1 MLARIMNNS
10 SKPSSSHQLDEL
22 IDVDR
27 DIEIFKQNKL
37 KLLNP
42 QVLYNTG
49 FFSSTA
55 HLYRHYREEQLS
67 VSEDDSEN
75 INLISKESMQ
85 EIQKRRMNLM
95 HMGLVVIGLK
105 GLTRKNLGTK
115 VLITLYDSRWS
126 ESKRSIIGL
135 TEVDMSNNGGIFYC
149 SPDFMINSKE
159 FGKYIKIGI
168 QTKGYEEI
176 NCGNN
181 LLVCVGFIGKLATN
195 SSSRFKI
202 K

>member
-1 MLARIMNNS
+1 MDIFSNRNRNSQERQRTSFSQDRLGNNMLARIMHNS
-10 SKPSSSHQLDEL
+10 SRPSSSHQLDKL

-55 HLYRHYREEQLS
+55 HLYMHYREEQLS
-67 VSEDDSEN
+67 VSENDSES
-75 INLISKESMQ
+75 INLISKEFMQ

-126 ESKRSIIGL
+126 ESKRSIICL
-135 TEVDMSNNGGIFYC
+135 TKVDMSNN
-149 SPDFMINSKE
+149 
-159 FGKYIKIGI
+159 
-168 QTKGYEEI
+168 
-176 NCGNN
+176 
-181 LLVCVGFIGKLATN
+181 
-195 SSSRFKI
+195 
-202 K
+202 